1 VVRVGHHGDGLN
13 LQCPGI
19 QAGQVAA
26 GFGALRVPQRRRDR
40 TPQVQA
46 GIDVAAAERELRA
59 HRGVEHRHIPGLVR
73 AVWRCQLQLA
83 FRLVVGAP
91 LQVGPHDCL
100 AHPVRGGPRPECL
113 DHRQRRAQVTQ
124 RLVVR
129 TGLVHPEAQF
139 ADPGVRGGAEPH
151 AATALP
157 RGERPPRRRQ
167 RAVQVARPLPD
178 VAGHVVGHARDQRLV
193 ALAQRVQ
200 GREVRL
206 G

>member
-1 VVRVGHHGDGLN
+1 VVRVGHHGDGLS

-26 GFGALRVPQRRRDR
+26 GSGAPRVPQRRRGR
-40 TPQVQA
+40 SPQVQA
-46 GIDVAAAERELRA
+46 GVDVAAAERDLGA
-59 HRGVEHRHIPGLVR
+59 YHGVEHRHIPWLVR
-73 AVWRCQLQLA
+73 VVRRCQLQLA

-100 AHPVRGGPRPECL
+100 AQPVRGGPRPECL

-129 TGLVHPEAQF
+129 TGLVHQQAQF
-139 ADPGVRGGAEPH
+139 ADPGVRAGPEPG
-151 AATALP
+151 AATSLP

-167 RAVQVARPLPD
+167 RAVQVAGPLQG

-193 ALAQRVQ
+193 ALAQRMQ